1 MVMQGLKE
9 KSYRKKLQKKA
20 TAKGMDDE
28 AEIILEYTLRLII
41 KCYKTGRLLKKRRRE
56 IRSGL
61 KMSLRVYIEYT
72 THDDD
77 DDDDDVFVLSS
88 PLHVKSTL

>member
-1 MVMQGLKE
+1 MLQN
-9 KSYRKKLQKKA
+9 RKA
-20 TAKGMDDE
+20 A
-28 AEIILEYTLRLII
+28 
-41 KCYKTGRLLKKRRRE
+41 KKRRRE

-77 DDDDDVFVLSS
+77 DDVFVLSS